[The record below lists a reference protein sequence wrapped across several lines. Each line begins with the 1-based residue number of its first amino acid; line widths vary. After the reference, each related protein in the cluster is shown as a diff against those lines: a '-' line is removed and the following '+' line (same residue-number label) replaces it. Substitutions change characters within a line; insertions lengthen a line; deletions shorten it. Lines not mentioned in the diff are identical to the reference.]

1 MTIYSLPRGSG
12 VKYCDLRVSVCMF
25 VCLFGWL
32 SIGLSLRSHVSKS
45 HVYAMHA
52 MRPKNLIAFEVY

>member
-25 VCLFGWL
+25 VCLVGWL

-52 MRPKNLIAFEVY
+52 MRPKN